1 MNGKVKVLVMEN
13 EMPVAMMVVSLL
25 TRIGFDVQV
34 ATKARKGLEIAQE
47 QKFDLILLDATLPGI
62 SSYEIFE
69 DLRQRHI
76 SYRTPIILLSD
87 QHGEEYY
94 EQALE
99 LRAADFIEKPFGA
112 EDFIFRVLS
121 HLEET
126 TLA

>member
-1 MNGKVKVLVMEN
+1 MNGNVKVLVVEN

-47 QKFDLILLDATLPGI
+47 EKFDLILLDATLPGI
-62 SSYEIFE
+62 SSNEIFG

-76 SYRTPIILLSD
+76 SYRTPIIFLSG
-87 QHGEEYY
+87 QHGEEYRAH
-94 EQALE
+94 ALE
-99 LRAADFIEKPFGA
+99 LGAADFIEKPFGA
-112 EDFIFRVLS
+112 EDFISRILS
-121 HLEET
+121 VVEET